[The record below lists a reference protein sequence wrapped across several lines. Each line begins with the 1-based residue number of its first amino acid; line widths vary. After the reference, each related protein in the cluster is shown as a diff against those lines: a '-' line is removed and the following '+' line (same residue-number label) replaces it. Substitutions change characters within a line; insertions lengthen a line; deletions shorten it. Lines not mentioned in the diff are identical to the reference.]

1 MEKSPSHLLGFTL
14 ALICAGCTVTHQA
27 PPVMVPPQIDLRPR
41 ELIGVVQFHSA
52 AKGELAALATRRF
65 TEAARRD
72 QGLVRIVDLGPRDQA
87 LRAIGRDQLDTDAV
101 IALGHKFGVKTIVTG
116 DLAVSKV
123 RPDVNIDALL
133 RSGSVTAQVDATLE
147 VLMYETDSGAALWNR
162 SGSATHSVGYVQM
175 WGGKDFAFDARDPE
189 AAYGGLV
196 DELVAQVSRPFQVSW
211 VRP

>member
-1 MEKSPSHLLGFTL
+1 MLKNTVRLVGFVL
-14 ALICAGCTVTHQA
+14 ALVGSSCTVVQQA
-27 PPVMVPPQIDLRPR
+27 PPVMVPPQIDLRSH
-41 ELIGVVQFHSA
+41 EMIGVVQFDST
-52 AKGELAALATRRF
+52 AKGELASLATRRF

-72 QGLVRIVDLGPRDQA
+72 QGLVRIVDLGTRDQA
-87 LRAIGRDQLDTDAV
+87 LHAVGRNQLDADAL

-123 RPDVNIDALL
+123 RPDVSIDALF

-162 SGSATHSVGYVQM
+162 SGRTTHSVGQVQV
-175 WGGKDFAFDARDPE
+175 WGGKQFAFDARDPE

-196 DELVAQVSRPFQVSW
+196 DDLVAQVSRPFQVSW